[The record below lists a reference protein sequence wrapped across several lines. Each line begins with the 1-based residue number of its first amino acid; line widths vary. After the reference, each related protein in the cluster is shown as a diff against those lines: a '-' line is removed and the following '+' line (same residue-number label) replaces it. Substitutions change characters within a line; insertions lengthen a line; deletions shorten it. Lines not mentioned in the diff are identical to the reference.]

1 MSGLEMTVS
10 SEQRENLLE
19 EHRYINVAHDE
30 WWDSVYSDFKED
42 MREVGIHVDRMFF
55 SGFSSQG
62 DGACFEGGFD
72 SARTYFDHHHKDQ
85 YPMIRKLMDHGGHIY
100 VSCRHSGR
108 HYHENCTAFSIDH
121 DTLHQLV
128 ECPTEFHEQV
138 IDQWDRQLEDEVEM
152 FERDMTEQF
161 RTYMRDLY
169 SRLDTEHDYL
179 TSDEAVWEAIEAN
192 ELDQGEEAA

>member
-1 MSGLEMTVS
+1 MKTVN
-10 SEQRENLLE
+10 SEARSALLE
-19 EHRYINVAHDE
+19 THRYINVAHDE
-30 WWDSVYSDFKED
+30 WWGYVYSDFKED
-42 MREVGIHVDRMFF
+42 MREVGIHVDRMYF
-55 SGFSSQG
+55 SGFWSQG

-169 SRLDTEHDYL
+169 SRLETEHDYL
-179 TSDEAVWEAIEAN
+179 TSDEAIWEAIEAN